1 MATLDRSQRSV
12 EMSKL
17 DRGSRIGFI
26 GAGVVGSSLAVAF
39 ARARYSVVATSSRT
53 YASAQTLAERIPGS
67 RACTTAQDT
76 ADLADVVYI
85 TTPDDAIGPVASG
98 IRWRRGQAA
107 VHCSGAASLD
117 VLTHAV
123 DQGACAGGFHP
134 IQAFTSVEAG
144 VKSIPGITFGIEGG
158 AEMRAYLSDIALAV
172 GGNSIS
178 LEAEDK
184 PLYHLS
190 AVLMGNL
197 LTVLAAV
204 AAELWTGLGMRRADG
219 VLALAPMIRQVS
231 YNLVTSGV
239 PGAVAGPYARG
250 DIGTVRKHLEALHTR
265 APDVLPL
272 YRELALAALPY
283 ALEKGTLGPDRADEI
298 RDVIEQS
305 RTEGR

>member
-1 MATLDRSQRSV
+1 M
-12 EMSKL
+12 
-17 DRGSRIGFI
+17 
-26 GAGVVGSSLAVAF
+26 VGGSLAVAF
-39 ARARYSVVATSSRT
+39 SRAGYSVVATSSRT
-53 YASAQTLAERIPGS
+53 YSSAQTLADRIPGS
-67 RACTTAQDT
+67 RACTTAQDA

-85 TTPDDAIGPVASG
+85 TTPDDAIRSVASA
-98 IRWRRGQAA
+98 IRWRRGQGA

-123 DQGACAGGFHP
+123 DQGATAGAFHP
-134 IQAFTSVEAG
+134 LQAFSSVENG
-144 VKSIPGITFGIEGG
+144 VKSIPGTTFGIEGG
-158 AEMRAYLSDIALAV
+158 AEMRAYLGDIALAV
-172 GGNSIS
+172 GGNPIN
-178 LEAEDK
+178 LDAEDK

-190 AVLMGNL
+190 GVMMGNL

-204 AAELWTGLGMRRADG
+204 AADLWRALGMERADG
-219 VLALAPMIRQVS
+219 VRALAPMIRQVS
-231 YNLVTSGV
+231 YNLETSGV

-305 RTEGR
+305 RKEDSKT